1 MESVKAQTISSSNQ
15 NSRVPASISNT
26 SSSYEICGVADPQ
39 MATCPDMDFPTASDV
54 WEPLCDT
61 EGAQE
66 ESTKPELQTLN
77 GAWEAISPTVSS
89 SARSRAHL
97 KAGMAELADAADSKS
112 YQGHPISR
120 YLAVDNNLIDIV
132 PSRR

>member
-1 MESVKAQTISSSNQ
+1 
-15 NSRVPASISNT
+15 
-26 SSSYEICGVADPQ
+26 

-66 ESTKPELQTLN
+66 ESTNLELQRN
-77 GAWEAISPTVSS
+77 QNYRRGMEHGKPISPTVSS

-112 YQGHPISR
+112 AG
-120 YLAVDNNLIDIV
+120 A
-132 PSRR
+132 